1 MPSCF
6 NTPPTRTGGAEF
18 SSFAKE
24 RRSTLPPRTR
34 ARRTRKT
41 VPLQKTIPLQKKDH
55 TAPALMPTGNIEKR
69 DSVRIKVLNEGGW
82 EIGKRETR

>member
-6 NTPPTRTGGAEF
+6 NTPPTRTGVGPK
-18 SSFAKE
+18 S
-24 RRSTLPPRTR
+24 LPS
-34 ARRTRKT
+34 RKSAGPHSPPAHGQSAHGKP
-41 VPLQKTIPLQKKDH
+41 PLQKIIPLQKKDH